1 MGFSRRAPGQFD
13 EAGWN
18 QRSHNVSWGWG
29 GGACGT
35 GYTSGAWRYMVSSV
49 RSQWR
54 GRERG
59 QGYVFGLGG
68 GGRRREGKEGWQD
81 GWRGEGEGGDSGS
94 VGGEGRNITC
104 ERNRSRRGKE
114 LKWKWQWNEGK
125 EGNKKKKKKQNNNN
139 VTKKRLLVWQGTTE
153 IKHFYYIHKAD
164 KYKHNTRGLH
174 MQVYTQLSNVGGV
187 GAGHTQR
194 HTFHFHRR
202 SSCQSFVV

>member
-1 MGFSRRAPGQFD
+1 MAGLRLWFGRGRKKEGR
-13 EAGWN
+13 EGGMAGW
-18 QRSHNVSWGWG
+18 VK
-29 GGACGT
+29 
-35 GYTSGAWRYMVSSV
+35 
-49 RSQWR
+49 
-54 GRERG
+54 GR
-59 QGYVFGLGG
+59 G
-68 GGRRREGKEGWQD
+68 GGRRQWQC
-81 GWRGEGEGGDSGS
+81 GR
-94 VGGEGRNITC
+94 GGEGRNITC

-187 GAGHTQR
+187 GAEHTQR
-194 HTFHFHRR
+194 HTFHFHRM